1 MNPIEALIVATAIA
15 VSPPIDNPS
24 PEGECLAL
32 NMYYEARNQG
42 TAGLLG
48 VTSVVLNRVNDRRFP
63 NTICEVVKQGP
74 TRESWKTKKTLD
86 KNDAIYYPIKNKC
99 QFSWYCDGKPDTPH
113 DLDAYRW
120 AEIIV
125 RHVWDQQDSDITGG
139 ATHYHSIDV
148 KPEWAKD
155 KTFLGRVGDHL
166 FYRWER

>member
-1 MNPIEALIVATAIA
+1 MLLLKSALI
-15 VSPPIDNPS
+15 
-24 PEGECLAL
+24 CMAL
-32 NMYYEARNQG
+32 NVYYEARNQPVEG
-42 TAGLLG
+42 QMA
-48 VTSVVLNRVNDRRFP
+48 VTYTVLNRVKDNRYPDKVCDVVYEGQHSKITGMPLRDR
-63 NTICEVVKQGP
+63 
-74 TRESWKTKKTLD
+74 
-86 KNDAIYYPIKNKC
+86 C
-99 QFSWYCDGKPDTPH
+99 QFSLYCDGKPDTPH

-166 FYRWER
+166 FYRWEK